1 MSNPQDGSKVHA
13 IAKRLGGH
21 HPEVVPA
28 SEDAATPV
36 FRRVRAVMA
45 TDDGHFL
52 YGVLLYLLE
61 VGIFPRKNW
70 WLDFHTFDIFF
81 FFFFFFFLE
90 EEEMMTK
97 R

>member
-52 YGVLLYLLE
+52 WGVVIFWRDFPEKKLV
-61 VGIFPRKNW
+61 VGFPH
-70 WLDFHTFDIFF
+70 F
-81 FFFFFFFLE
+81 
-90 EEEMMTK
+90 
-97 R
+97 